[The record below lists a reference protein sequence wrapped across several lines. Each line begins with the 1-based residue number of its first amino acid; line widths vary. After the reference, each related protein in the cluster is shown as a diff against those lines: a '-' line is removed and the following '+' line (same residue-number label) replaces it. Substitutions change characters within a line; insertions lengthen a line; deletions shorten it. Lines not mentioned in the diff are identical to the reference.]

1 MTQVIA
7 ITNQKGG
14 VGKTTTTINLGAAL
28 ALLGK
33 KVLLADIDPQGNTTS
48 GLGLE
53 KNKLERCMY
62 DVLLDGSLI
71 KQAIQTTKI
80 ANLSVLPATL
90 RLAGAEIELVSAMAR
105 EQRLAKAFASIDGE
119 YDYILIDCPPSLGL
133 LTVNALTAAKRVIV
147 PIQCEF
153 YALEGLTQLV
163 EVVNMVRSHLN
174 SDLDIMGV
182 LLTLLDTRLNLSI
195 QVAEEVKKYFG
206 DKVFNT
212 TIPRNVKLAEAPSFG
227 QSAIEYDPNSKG
239 SNAYMELAKEV
250 SARE

>member
-28 ALLGK
+28 ALQGK

-53 KNKLERCMY
+53 KNKLEHCMY

-71 KQAIQTTKI
+71 KRAIQTTKI
-80 ANLSVLPATL
+80 VNLSVLPATL

-105 EQRLAKAFASIDGE
+105 EQRLAKAFALIDGE
-119 YDYILIDCPPSLGL
+119 YDYILVDCPPSLGL

-174 SDLDIMGV
+174 SDLNIMGV
-182 LLTLLDTRLNLSI
+182 LLTLLDNRLNLSL

>member
-28 ALLGK
+28 ALQGK

-53 KNKLERCMY
+53 KNKLEHCMY

-80 ANLSVLPATL
+80 VNLSVLPATL

-105 EQRLAKAFASIDGE
+105 EQRLAKAFALIDGE
-119 YDYILIDCPPSLGL
+119 YDYILVDCPPSLGL

-174 SDLDIMGV
+174 SDLNIMGV
-182 LLTLLDTRLNLSI
+182 LLTLLDNRLNLSL

>member
-1 MTQVIA
+1 MTQIIA

-28 ALLGK
+28 AMQGK
-33 KVLLADIDPQGNTTS
+33 KVLLIDIDPQGNTTS

-53 KNKLERCMY
+53 KNKLERCIY

-71 KQAIQTTKI
+71 KSAIQVTKI
-80 ANLSVLPATL
+80 ANLAVLPATL
-90 RLAGAEIELVSAMAR
+90 RLAGAEIELVSALAR
-105 EQRLAKAFASIDGE
+105 EQRLSRALASIDDE

-174 SDLDIMGV
+174 SDLNIMGV
-182 LLTLLDTRLNLSI
+182 LLTLLDTRLNLSL

-212 TIPRNVKLAEAPSFG
+212 KIPRNVKLAEAPSFG
-227 QSAIEYDPNSKG
+227 KSAIEYDPNSKG